1 MPLPEANTPWPPKT
15 MTDVY
20 ADMRE
25 ADVWYTGDKR
35 DLAEYYGRE
44 VRKDRKSGALADRL
58 WAQPRGLD
66 EPERRIHVPVAG
78 DIASASADLLFSE
91 APTIRVDDAPTQE
104 RLDVLIEE
112 AAVHMRLLESAELT
126 AALGDG
132 YLTSVWDKEAVPDR
146 PILTS
151 WAGDM
156 AIPTIRY
163 GRLLEVVFWREVERD
178 GSKVIR
184 YLERHAVEQQAGFI
198 EYGLYEGTSENLG
211 RRIDLGGHEDTRH
224 LVDLV
229 DAEDRQATRIPY
241 LTATHIPNVRPNRR
255 HRGHLGRSDYG
266 APVYDEMD
274 ALDQTVTSWMRDVRL
289 GQGRAVV
296 PSGALE
302 DLGEGQG
309 SHFNVAREIYDEL
322 SMPPKTGE
330 GLTVMQFEIRD
341 EAHRR
346 TADHLLSSIARSCG
360 YSPSTFGVAEE
371 GGERTA
377 TEVVDRKS
385 RTVASSSR
393 KGMYWKASMRR
404 ILQSFLALDAA
415 HFNGTGDPTKPITI
429 ELAPP
434 EQPSM
439 ESVAR
444 TVQMLDAAGAI
455 SDYMKVT
462 MRHPT
467 WREPEVQEEVARIQ
481 KERTTEADPWAR
493 GNELAG
499 NQPAGDPPEGEPA
512 DE

>member
-1 MPLPEANTPWPPKT
+1 

-20 ADMRE
+20 ADMAE
-25 ADVWYTGDKR
+25 ADVWYVGDKR
-35 DLAEYYGRE
+35 ALAEYYGRA
-44 VRKDRKSGALADRL
+44 VQRDRPSLQNRL
-58 WAQPRGLD
+58 WAQGRALD

-91 APTIRVDDAPTQE
+91 APIIRVDDEPTQK
-104 RLDVLIEE
+104 RLDWLLEE
-112 AAVHMRLLESAELT
+112 AAVHMRFLESAELT

-132 YLTSVWDKEAVPDR
+132 YLTAVWDRDAVPDR

-156 AIPTIRY
+156 AIPTIRH
-163 GRLLEVVFWREVERD
+163 GRLLEVTFWREVTRD
-178 GSKVIR
+178 GAKVLR
-184 YLERHAVEQQAGFI
+184 YLERHAVEASVGFI
-198 EYGLYEGTSENLG
+198 EYALFEGTPENLG
-211 RRIDLGGHEDTRH
+211 RRIDLGAHDDTAH
-224 LVDLV
+224 LVALTDSS
-229 DAEDRQATRIPY
+229 DRQATGIPY
-241 LTATHIPNVRPNRR
+241 LTATHVPNVRPNRK
-255 HRGHLGRSDYG
+255 HRGHLGRSDYA

-274 ALDQTVTSWMRDVRL
+274 ALDQTVTSWMREFRL

-302 DLGEGQG
+302 DLGEGKG
-309 SHFNVAREIYDEL
+309 SYFDVAREIYDEL

-330 GLTVMQFEIRD
+330 GLTVIQFAIRV
-341 EAHRR
+341 EEHRG
-346 TADHLLSSIARSCG
+346 TADHWLASIARSCG
-360 YSPSTFGVAEE
+360 YSPSTFGVADEA
-371 GGERTA
+371 GERTA

-385 RTVASSSR
+385 RSISSSSR
-393 KGMYWKASMRR
+393 KGMYWKPSIRR
-404 ILQSFLALDAA
+404 ILQAMLALDAR
-415 HFNGTGDPTKPITI
+415 HFNGTGDPTKPITV

-455 SDYMKVT
+455 SDYMKVK

-467 WREPEVQEEVARIQ
+467 WREPDILEEVDRIQ
-481 KERTTEADPWAR
+481 RERTTEADPFAEV
-493 GNELAG
+493 GHSLAG
-499 NQPAGDPPEGEPA
+499 NRLDDGQGDGAPPAEDPPA